1 MRQGLSTSW
10 ESNRPTVTVKFS
22 KKQRSTSGDT
32 FREDNKKEMTMKRM
46 TENVASGIGVIK
58 FGLSRLSHFRLRTIL
73 RVTMKTRTTT
83 TEIPKRNTPDQIE

>member
-1 MRQGLSTSW
+1 
-10 ESNRPTVTVKFS
+10 
-22 KKQRSTSGDT
+22 
-32 FREDNKKEMTMKRM
+32 MKRM
-46 TENVASGIGVIK
+46 TENVALGIGVIK